1 MSTANFYD
9 RLAPF
14 YHLVYPDWEFSVRR
28 QAVALDKLIKS
39 QWGGEIKTVLDVAC
53 GVGTQALGLAQL
65 GYEVTASDISS
76 AELERA
82 RREASARGLSIAF
95 SQADMREAF
104 LHHGRQFD
112 LVLACDNSV
121 PHLLSDDDLL
131 AAFRQFFQCT
141 RPGGGCIL
149 SVRDYD
155 KEEREGV
162 HLKPLGVR
170 AENGTRYCVF
180 QVWEFRGP
188 IYDLSM
194 YFVEDRPGADC
205 VTHVM
210 RTQYYAVTSDR
221 LISLLTDAGF
231 RDVRRVDHPYP
242 QPVLLGVR

>member
-1 MSTANFYD
+1 MSTAQFYD

-39 QWGGEIKTVLDVAC
+39 QWGGDIRSVLDVAC

-65 GYEVTASDISS
+65 GYEVTGSDISA

-82 RREASARGLSIAF
+82 RREASARGLSITF
-95 SQADMREAF
+95 SQADMREAYS
-104 LHHGRQFD
+104 HHGRQFD
-112 LVLACDNSV
+112 LVIACDNSV

-131 AAFRQFFQCT
+131 AAFGEFFKCT

-155 KEEREGV
+155 KEERDGV

-170 AENGTRYCVF
+170 TEGEARYSVF
-180 QVWEFRGP
+180 QVWEFKGP

-210 RTQYYAVTSDR
+210 RTQYYAVTRDR
-221 LISLLTDAGF
+221 LISLMREAGF
-231 RDVRRVDHPYP
+231 REVQWLDHPYP
-242 QPVLLGVR
+242 QPVILGVR